1 MKFMNMILL
10 SGIAQAVNDG
20 TFLIHPDSGFLAAEN
35 PIFQSNYCLHIS
47 FDLWRLAENFF
58 QVAIY
63 GRACKFVIKNI
74 LTFLE
79 LIAA

>member
-1 MKFMNMILL
+1 MKFTNMILL
-10 SGIAQAVNDG
+10 SGIAQAVNDA
-20 TFLIHPDSGFLAAEN
+20 TLPHPSGFLAAEN
-35 PIFQSNYCLHIS
+35 PIFPSNYCLRNS
-47 FDLWRLAENFF
+47 FDLWRLAEKFF